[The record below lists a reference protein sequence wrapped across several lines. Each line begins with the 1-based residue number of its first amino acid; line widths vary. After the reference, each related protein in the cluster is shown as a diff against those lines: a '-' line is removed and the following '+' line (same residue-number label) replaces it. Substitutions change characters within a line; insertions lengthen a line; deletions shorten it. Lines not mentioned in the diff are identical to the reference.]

1 MGKLLCFSSD
11 EMINK
16 VFISGNIVFL
26 LMSLTDSQFS
36 PFKICNKTSCFAT
49 FLKSKTVLKCWAH
62 RRLNFVAKDKWWLSL
77 FQAPS
82 SILSSLS
89 FLLEKSRINIWRS
102 CTNTTHGYDTV
113 LFPVSC
119 TRCLAP
125 IHNIQ

>member
-1 MGKLLCFSSD
+1 MGKLVRCFSSD

-36 PFKICNKTSCFAT
+36 PFKMCNKTSCFAT

-89 FLLEKSRINIWRS
+89 FLLEKQNKHLAKLYKYENCWRKKKKVAEAEEKMQ
-102 CTNTTHGYDTV
+102 N
-113 LFPVSC
+113 
-119 TRCLAP
+119 R
-125 IHNIQ
+125 